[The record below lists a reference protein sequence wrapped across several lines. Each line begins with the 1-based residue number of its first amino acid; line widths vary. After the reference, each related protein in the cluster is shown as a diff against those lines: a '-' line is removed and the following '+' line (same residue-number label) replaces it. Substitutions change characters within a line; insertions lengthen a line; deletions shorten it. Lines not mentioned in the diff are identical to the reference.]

1 MGLKHRFM
9 AVWSSKNN
17 SEVVAGIFFVF
28 NQDMQII
35 EFNCKLVTQI
45 APFEPKE
52 KENYRQLIP
61 IDW

>member
-1 MGLKHRFM
+1 MD
-9 AVWSSKNN
+9 VWSSKNN

-61 IDW
+61 IDC